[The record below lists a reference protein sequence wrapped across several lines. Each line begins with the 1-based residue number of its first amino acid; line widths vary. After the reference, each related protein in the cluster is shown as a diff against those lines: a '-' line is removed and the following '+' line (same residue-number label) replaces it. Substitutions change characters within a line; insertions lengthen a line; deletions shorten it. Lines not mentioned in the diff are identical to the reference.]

1 MPTRFHRFGRPF
13 RWVLQ
18 RAVAGLA
25 RARVPS
31 SVLTFGSFTLCII
44 AGVLFGTGR
53 FFSAG
58 IVLIPAAACDLLAR
72 PLAHRQPHIDF
83 FGAFLKSVLH
93 RYADL
98 AVFLGLLVYYSTVN
112 RFLYALLTGVVIAGA
127 VMVSYSQARAESLI
141 DRCRVGFWERPQRLV
156 LLILGALL
164 SEFTAAALPVAL
176 LILAIGSNFT
186 VIRRIHHA
194 WRETEGRRVAAS
206 VRVQPAPASQPSLP
220 FAETPLSAHSEF
232 HADPPAAPEQK
243 DSRVRELLARAA
255 KRGA

>member
-1 MPTRFHRFGRPF
+1 MPIRINAFGRPA
-13 RWVLQ
+13 RWILQ
-18 RAVAGLA
+18 RAVDALD
-25 RARVPS
+25 RARVPAS
-31 SVLTFGSFTLCII
+31 FLTLASFTLCII
-44 AGVLFGTGR
+44 AGTLFGTGR

-58 IVLIPAAACDLLAR
+58 IAMVPAAAADLLAR
-72 PLAHRQPHIDF
+72 PLAHRQAHIDY

-112 RFLYALLTGVVIAGA
+112 RFLFALLTGFAIAGA

-164 SEFTAAALPVAL
+164 NSIPDALPIAL

-186 VIRRIHHA
+186 VIHRIYHT
-194 WRETEGRRVAAS
+194 WRETEARRSAAAVT
-206 VRVQPAPASQPSLP
+206 VRSAAAPQQALPFTDSPVPARSEFRGEPPAPA
-220 FAETPLSAHSEF
+220 
-232 HADPPAAPEQK
+232 EQK
-243 DSRVRELLARAA
+243 DPHLRDVLARAA

>member
-1 MPTRFHRFGRPF
+1 MPIRINAFGRPF
-13 RWVLQ
+13 RWIFQ
-18 RAVAGLA
+18 RAVGGLD
-25 RARVPS
+25 RARVPAS
-31 SVLTFGSFTLCII
+31 FLTLASFTLCIV
-44 AGVLFGTGR
+44 AAVLFGTGR

-58 IVLIPAAACDLLAR
+58 IAMIPAAAADLLAR
-72 PLAHRQPHIDF
+72 PLAHRQPRIDY

-98 AVFLGLLVYYSTVN
+98 AVFVGLLVYYSTVN
-112 RFLYALLTGVVIAGA
+112 RFLFALLTGFAVAGA

-164 SEFTAAALPVAL
+164 NWIPDALPIAL

-186 VIRRIHHA
+186 VIHRIYHTWH
-194 WRETEGRRVAAS
+194 ETEGRRAVTVSEQSAS
-206 VRVQPAPASQPSLP
+206 VSQQGLPFSDSPLPARSEFRADAPVSSQPQDS
-220 FAETPLSAHSEF
+220 PL
-232 HADPPAAPEQK
+232 
-243 DSRVRELLARAA
+243 RELLARAA